1 MLLFFCVIGYI
12 LVQLNVFRSWVMK
25 VGKRSLVLISA
36 IVWIMAGF
44 NVLKI
49 GIEAYRNYISV
60 VNVIGSIFVFM
71 IFWNMIFKK
80 MVDKNV
86 VRIENMIG
94 EKHNFWVFFDLK
106 SFIIMA
112 FMMTMGISLRVYSL
126 VPEVFIAVFYSGL
139 GTALGLAGVKYLYKF
154 LNWK

>member
-1 MLLFFCVIGYI
+1 
-12 LVQLNVFRSWVMK
+12 MK
-25 VGKRSLVLISA
+25 VGKRSLVLISS

-49 GIEAYRNYISV
+49 GIEAYKNYISV

>member
-1 MLLFFCVIGYI
+1 
-12 LVQLNVFRSWVMK
+12 MK

-49 GIEAYRNYISV
+49 GIEAYQNYISV

-112 FMMTMGISLRVYSL
+112 FMMTMGISLRVYNL

>member
-1 MLLFFCVIGYI
+1 
-12 LVQLNVFRSWVMK
+12 MK

-49 GIEAYRNYISV
+49 GIEAYKNYISV

-112 FMMTMGISLRVYSL
+112 FMMTMGISLRVYNL

>member
-94 EKHNFWVFFDLK
+94 EKRNFWVFFDLK

-126 VPEVFIAVFYSGL
+126 VSEVFIAVFYSGL

>member
-1 MLLFFCVIGYI
+1 
-12 LVQLNVFRSWVMK
+12 MK

-49 GIEAYRNYISV
+49 GIEAYQNYISV

>member
-1 MLLFFCVIGYI
+1 
-12 LVQLNVFRSWVMK
+12 MK